1 MKMGLLELLNEHD
14 ILLKD
19 MTESMYGIEKEC
31 LRINEEGNTLALTD
45 HPEILG
51 DRSFHPYI
59 QTDYSESQPEIITPA
74 FDSIEKALTF
84 LKAVN
89 DVLYRSLPEDEYL
102 WPYSIPAHLPS
113 NEEIPI
119 TKGTDKE
126 TEEYRK
132 QTGEKY
138 GRARQLM
145 SGLHL
150 NFSLSDGFVDHLF
163 EIQDRFETKRMMK
176 NHLYL
181 KISRHFLSYQWI
193 LTYLFGATPVAQ
205 DSYFSSVKLK
215 QGERPDG
222 PMRSIRN
229 SDYGFFN
236 DTDVNVRYDEVENYI
251 YDIKQSVIEKKLS
264 AEREFYSNVRLK
276 GVGNQLEYLI
286 TNGIK
291 YLEFRSL
298 DLNPFSPV
306 GLSHE
311 EGEFLDAFLHY
322 LLLRDGESTLEEVS
336 EGIIKSKKTAMEKPH
351 DKSQFFDEAVEL
363 LEDMKEVYVQLGKTE
378 FIPSVERAI
387 DQFNDPRKTVSGHM
401 LKLIE
406 NEMDYIDL
414 NRELAMEYKKE
425 AIEEPFELDSIGD
438 FTKKEKETIF
448 TMIQQGEGFDKVE
461 AYLYNN

>member
-1 MKMGLLELLNEHD
+1 MKMKLLDLLNEHD

-31 LRINEEGNTLALTD
+31 LRINEEGDTLALTD

-59 QTDYSESQPEIITPA
+59 QTDYSESQPELITPA

-89 DVLYRSLPEDEYL
+89 DVLYRSLPENEYL
-102 WPYSIPAHLPS
+102 WPYSIPAHLPP
-113 NEEIPI
+113 NEDIPI
-119 TKGTDKE
+119 TKGMDKE
-126 TEEYRK
+126 TEAYRE

-145 SGLHL
+145 SGIHL
-150 NFSLSDGFVDHLF
+150 NFSLSDDFIDHLF
-163 EIQDRFETKRMMK
+163 EIQDHFETKKMMK

-205 DSYFSSVKLK
+205 DSYFASVKLK
-215 QGERPDG
+215 QGEQPED

-251 YDIKQSVIEKKLS
+251 YDIKQSVIEKRLS

-276 GVGNQLEYLI
+276 GFGKQLEYLV

-306 GLSHE
+306 GITQE
-311 EGEFLDAFLHY
+311 ESIFLDAFLHY
-322 LLLRDGESTLEEVS
+322 LLLKEGESTLEEAS
-336 EGIIKSKKTAMEKPH
+336 MGIIKSKKTAMEHPH
-351 DKSQFFDEAVEL
+351 ESSQFFDEATEL
-363 LEDMKEVYVQLGKTE
+363 LEDMKSVYEKLGKTE
-378 FIPSVERAI
+378 FIPPVERAI
-387 DQFNDPRKTVSGHM
+387 EQFNDPRQTVSGRM
-401 LKLIE
+401 LELIGE
-406 NEMDYIDL
+406 EMDYITL
-414 NRELAMEYKKE
+414 NRKLAMEYKKE
-425 AIEEPFELDSIGD
+425 AIEEPFELDSIGA
-438 FTKKEKETIF
+438 FSKEEKETIF
-448 TMIQQGEGFDKVE
+448 NMIQQGESFDKLE
-461 AYLYNN
+461 TYLYKN